1 MNAISKVSVRIIS
14 DAPTD
19 VHPLKTIAL
28 LCGLGLVASLCM
40 ASFGLDMGF
49 GFF

>member
-1 MNAISKVSVRIIS
+1 MNAISNVYVRAIPETQTS
-14 DAPTD
+14 

-28 LCGLGLVASLCM
+28 FCGLGLAASLCM
-40 ASFGLDMGF
+40 ATFGLDISA

>member
-1 MNAISKVSVRIIS
+1 MNTISNVYMRAIPETQTS
-14 DAPTD
+14 

-28 LCGLGLVASLCM
+28 LCGIGFAASLCM
-40 ASFGLDMGF
+40 ASFGLDISA